1 MSKRLAEL
9 LILIGYLILAV
20 LLYRST
26 AGYPQ
31 SVQGSTAMYVRFLG
45 VALAVLCSFE
55 LFLWVQQRSQAKK
68 ENLNITVAPIRFW
81 GLLILLIV
89 YSALLSTFG
98 FYLTSAVYLPLG
110 MVLLG
115 ERKPLRIT
123 LTSTGTLLFVYLVF
137 AKLLEVPLP
146 EGSLFY

>member
-9 LILIGYLILAV
+9 LILIGYLVLAV

-26 AGYPQ
+26 ASYPQ

-45 VALAVLCSFE
+45 MALGVLCTIE
-55 LFLWVQQRSQAKK
+55 LFLWVQMRGQVKK
-68 ENLNITVAPIRFW
+68 ESLNITEAPLRFW
-81 GLLILLIV
+81 GLLILLVI
-89 YSALLSTFG
+89 YSSLLSTFG

-110 MVLLG
+110 MILLG

-123 LTSTGTLLFVYLVF
+123 LTSAGTLLFVFLVF

>member
-1 MSKRLAEL
+1 MSKRQTEL
-9 LILIGYLILAV
+9 LILVGYIVLAV

-45 VALAVLCSFE
+45 TALGVLCFIE
-55 LFLWVQQRSQAKK
+55 LFLWLQNRGEES
-68 ENLNITVAPIRFW
+68 EPMRMTTAPLRFW
-81 GLLILLIV
+81 GLLALLLT
-89 YSALLSTFG
+89 YSALLSFFG

-110 MVLLG
+110 MLLLG
-115 ERKPLRIT
+115 ERKPLRVV
-123 LTSTGTLLFVYLVF
+123 LTTTGTILFVYVVF
-137 AKLLEVPLP
+137 ARLLEVPLP

>member
-1 MSKRLAEL
+1 MPKRLAEL
-9 LILIGYLILAV
+9 FILVGYLVLAV

-26 AGYPQ
+26 AGYPE

-45 VALAVLCSFE
+45 MALGILCTFE
-55 LFLWVQQRSQAKK
+55 LFLWIQKRGQVKA
-68 ENLNITVAPIRFW
+68 ENLNITPAPLRFW
-81 GLLILLIV
+81 GLLILLII
-89 YSALLSTFG
+89 YSALQSIFG
-98 FYLTSAVYLPLG
+98 FYLTSALYLPLG
-110 MVLLG
+110 MLLLG

-123 LTSTGTLLFVYLVF
+123 LTSAGTLLFVYLVF